1 VMQQLRK
8 HRWWIVAAVAV
19 VVVSAVL
26 ISPVLS
32 ANAPPAPAPAEEAGV
47 PAWEAH
53 PASPASEETQQ
64 TSAPVALQ
72 PSSDNCIA
80 CHTNQALLEQM
91 AEEPEEVVSE
101 LAAGEG

>member
-1 VMQQLRK
+1 MQQLRR

-19 VVVSAVL
+19 VVVSAAL

-32 ANAPPAPAPAEEAGV
+32 AHAPPAQVAGV
-47 PAWEAH
+47 PAWEAE

-64 TSAPVALQ
+64 TSVAPVAAQ